1 MPDPTRET
9 GAPEHGAREYG
20 AFLARLKAYERI
32 EPFPQ
37 SRRPGKLAGVR
48 WLLERL
54 GHPERGLQVAHVAG
68 TNGKGMTC
76 AMLANL
82 LQAAGHATGLYTSP
96 HVVDLRER
104 IVIAGRPISEA
115 ALAAAGHRV
124 LDLADAGRA
133 TVYFSYFDVL
143 TAMGVFAFREA
154 GCAWAVLET
163 GMGGLSDAT
172 NAIAKR
178 IAVLTRIGYDHMTV
192 LGNTLHEIA
201 GQKLGI
207 VRAGIPTVLGAQE
220 PELEAWMAERIRALG
235 SVPLPAAAYRIE
247 LPAGARE
254 TVRAVWPG
262 AVGQDSAS
270 VTVSVPGASLT
281 RVKALCAANALC
293 AAEALL
299 GPAHGGERAARVRVA
314 LATELPGRLER
325 RSAQRIQGTA
335 VVLPSLVLDGGHNAG
350 ALDALA
356 DQLGQ
361 WGVSGYTLII
371 GLQADKLV
379 PEVRAPLA
387 RLLGAARRI
396 LILAPQTA
404 RAPTAEALAA
414 FLRAALPAGSGPPI
428 ETLPD
433 ARAALL
439 AAART
444 PGDPVVAAGS
454 FWMLGDL
461 MRLLEPA
468 SPQA

>member
-1 MPDPTRET
+1 MPDASHHYP
-9 GAPEHGAREYG
+9 
-20 AFLARLKAYERI
+20 AFLARLKAYERSS
-32 EPFPQ
+32 PFPQ
-37 SRRPGKLAGVR
+37 SRRPDKLAGVR

-54 GHPERGLQVAHVAG
+54 GHPESTFQVAHVAG

-82 LQAAGHATGLYTSP
+82 LQAAGHTVGLYTSP

-104 IVIAGRPISEA
+104 IVIGGRLISEA

-124 LDLADAGRA
+124 LDAAEARPA
-133 TVYFSYFDVL
+133 EITFSYFDVL

-154 GCAWAVLET
+154 GCAWVVLET

-172 NAIAKR
+172 NAIGKR
-178 IAVLTRIGYDHMTV
+178 IAVLTRIGYDHMYV
-192 LGNTLHEIA
+192 LGNTLREIA
-201 GQKLGI
+201 EQKLGI
-207 VRAGIPTVLGAQE
+207 VRAGVPTVLAPQE
-220 PELEAWMAERIRALG
+220 GELEQWMAERILALG

-247 LPAGARE
+247 VPAGLGDI
-254 TVRAVWPG
+254 VRAAWPDG
-262 AVGQDSAS
+262 AS

-281 RVKALCAANALC
+281 AVKAICAANALC

-299 GPAHGGERAARVRVA
+299 GPAQGDGRAKRVQVA
-314 LATELPGRLER
+314 LSTELPGRLER
-325 RSAQRIQGTA
+325 RSGQRIHGTSA
-335 VVLPSLVLDGGHNAG
+335 VLQRLVLDGGHNAG

-356 DQLGQ
+356 DQLQQ
-361 WGVSGYTLII
+361 WGVSGYTLIV

-379 PEVRAPLA
+379 PQVRAPLA

-396 LILAPQTA
+396 VMLAPQTA
-404 RAPTAEALAA
+404 RSASAEALAS
-414 FLRAALPAGSGPPI
+414 FLRSALPESGGAPI
-428 ETLPD
+428 LTVPD

-444 PGDPVVAAGS
+444 PDDPVVAAGS

-468 SPQA
+468 AVRPAWRLETR